1 MLLTGSPI
9 DAATAERY
17 GLVTGL
23 HAAEDLLPAA
33 LNVARRIASRAPLSV
48 EATKD
53 VAGRATAMS
62 RDEAAQ
68 YQAPVLE
75 RLRASEDHRE
85 AVAAFREKRDP
96 VFKRR

>member
-9 DAATAERY
+9 DAETAEHY

-23 HAAEDLLPAA
+23 YGPEDLLPAA
-33 LNVARRIASRAPLSV
+33 LKLAHRIASRAPLSV
-48 EATKD
+48 EAAKET
-53 VAGRATAMS
+53 AGRAMAMT
-62 RDEAAQ
+62 RAEAAEF
-68 YQAPVLE
+68 QAPLLE
-75 RLRASEDHRE
+75 RLRASDDHRE